1 MSRSELNRRP
11 CGAAPVEI
19 KKKHPTAAGCAALA
33 LAAGLAWLAVPVLAR
48 ADAAAGH
55 RLARRWC
62 ASCHVIGNGAGQT
75 VPQGPPTFR
84 SIARG
89 DMSPA
94 AIRAFLTKP
103 HGKMPDLS
111 LTRSEIENLTDY
123 IESLR

>member
-1 MSRSELNRRP
+1 MRRRP
-11 CGAAPVEI
+11 RGAATTDPESEWSMRARR
-19 KKKHPTAAGCAALA
+19 TGLALA
-33 LAAGLAWLAVPVLAR
+33 LALAWLAVPVLAR

-84 SIARG
+84 SIARSA
-89 DMSPA
+89 MSPA

-103 HGKMPDLS
+103 HGKMPNLS
-111 LTRSEIENLTDY
+111 LSRSEIDNLTDY